1 MSVTVSAD
9 ATRRA
14 LATLAGHLQDD
25 PEGLDSA
32 GRVLEDAVRAR
43 SPRLTGRYIASLT
56 ISRIP
61 GGLAVAPLV
70 PYAGPVEARHRP
82 LALGAHDAAEAAAQ
96 AYARTLDLITK
107 EI

>member
-14 LATLAGHLQDD
+14 LATLAGHLQD

-43 SPRLTGRYIASLT
+43 SPRLTGRYIASIT
-56 ISRIP
+56 TSRIP

-70 PYAGPVEARHRP
+70 PYVGPVEARHRP

>member
-96 AYARTLDLITK
+96 AYVRTLDLITK

>member
-14 LATLAGHLQDD
+14 LATLAGHLQD

-43 SPRLTGRYIASLT
+43 SPRLLPRLMVLYFLY
-56 ISRIP
+56 
-61 GGLAVAPLV
+61 GLARSVDLLGCAPRK
-70 PYAGPVEARHRP
+70 PSWKSPS
-82 LALGAHDAAEAAAQ
+82 
-96 AYARTLDLITK
+96 
-107 EI
+107 

>member
-1 MSVTVSAD
+1 MGVTVSAD

-14 LATLAGHLQDD
+14 LATPAGHLQA

-43 SPRLTGRYIASLT
+43 SPRLTGRYIASIT
-56 ISRIP
+56 TSRIP

-96 AYARTLDLITK
+96 AYVRTLDLITK